1 MPARVLTELDIP
13 KWDGWLAAIGS
24 STVEQTST
32 YRKGLALYGYRSEVI
47 AVERDERFRGG
58 ALLGIRPVAPMI
70 GPLVHASGGL
80 VLEDRADPGDLAQLL
95 EALIERCRQLKATRI
110 EITLR
115 VPVQRGEVI
124 DPKEKTLAQVLR
136 HYGFEPAAARGT
148 YHVDLRAESEDELLG
163 RFDPETRRKVE
174 EAARA
179 GLRVDRAETPEEFG
193 AFGRANHEMCRRRGL
208 PLLPERY
215 PAEVL
220 LPLARAGQ
228 GDLFVAR
235 FAGTLRDSLF
245 VGTIGMP
252 VREKVG
258 VADAASET
266 GCPPTSELLH
276 YRAMCHYRARGRPLF
291 DLGGAQGPVPDPS
304 DPDFPHWKFKHGFNG
319 TYVRFLGSWERTL
332 RPMDA
337 ALLGLVRRGLALRRS
352 LARLR

>member
-13 KWDGWLAAIGS
+13 KWDRWLATIGS

-32 YRKGLALYGYRSEVI
+32 YRKGLALYGCRSEVI
-47 AVERDERFRGG
+47 AVERDGRFHGG

-95 EALIERCRQLKATRI
+95 EALIERCGQLKATRV
-110 EITLR
+110 EVTLR
-115 VPVQRGEVI
+115 VPVQRGEVT
-124 DPKEKTLAQVLR
+124 DPKEETLAQVLR
-136 HYGFEPAAARGT
+136 HYGFEPAESRGT
-148 YHVDLRAESEDELLG
+148 YHVDLRTESEDELLL

-179 GLRVDRAETPEEFG
+179 GVRVDRTEAPEDFA

-208 PLLPERY
+208 ALLPERY
-215 PAEVL
+215 PTEVL
-220 LPLARAGQ
+220 LPLARAGH

-235 FAGTLRDSLF
+235 YTGTLRDSLF
-245 VGTIGMP
+245 VGTIGAP
-252 VREKVG
+252 IREKIG
-258 VADAASET
+258 TADAALQT
-266 GCPPTSELLH
+266 GCPPTSEPLH
-276 YRAMCHYRARGRPLF
+276 FRAMCHYRGQGKPLF

-304 DPDFPHWKFKHGFNG
+304 DPDFPHWKFKHDFNG
-319 TYVRFLGSWERTL
+319 TYVRFLGSWDRTL
-332 RPMDA
+332 RPVDA